1 MDIGTTLRTARERRG
16 LTLAQLAATTKIPIH
31 ILRALEEN
39 AFEKVPR
46 GIFVRGFLRAYA
58 AEVGLEPHAIVE
70 QFLAESGEV
79 APAPADAPLAD
90 AEIDEQIQSSRVD
103 PDMTPSGPG
112 WGYAL
117 VVAALV
123 IAVITVNRIDGTSD
137 SAATS
142 PASQEASIASGDV
155 ARASGMLEPVA
166 TAGRNLPSVVS
177 AGTSG
182 STLRF
187 DLEAQGECWVEAVAD
202 GRRVVYRLM
211 RPGERATIES
221 GGEIVLRVGDPGAV
235 TYSVNGMPGKPLG
248 RAGIPVTVRFSG
260 QGA

>member
-31 ILRALEEN
+31 LLRALEEN

-90 AEIDEQIQSSRVD
+90 AELDEQIQSSRVD

-123 IAVITVNRIDGTSD
+123 IAVITMNRIPD

-142 PASQEASIASGDV
+142 PASQDASIASGDV
-155 ARASGMLEPVA
+155 ARTALMVEPVA
-166 TAGRNLPSVVS
+166 TAGRNLPSVLT

-187 DLEAQGECWVEAVAD
+187 DLEAQGECWVEAVVD

-235 TYSVNGMPGKPLG
+235 TYSVNGTPGKPLG
-248 RAGIPVTVRFSG
+248 QAGIPVTVRFSG